1 MALTA
6 EEWLAL
12 PIEEGDRRA
21 DELSPHEAFRLRTEL
36 SYWPR
41 GPEHYPDGPR
51 ILPKLTKDEK
61 EQREKGTWKFFKKI
75 KWIPENVTF
84 EEWKKAGMPMEW
96 MKKE

>member
-36 SYWPR
+36 SYWPEVR
-41 GPEHYPDGPR
+41 SIIRMAHVYY
-51 ILPKLTKDEK
+51 L
-61 EQREKGTWKFFKKI
+61 
-75 KWIPENVTF
+75 N
-84 EEWKKAGMPMEW
+84 
-96 MKKE
+96 